1 MPRKKLDKVQSHW
14 RVKTTTV
21 ETLSELAR
29 VLGYEYADKGAVGE
43 LLDAI
48 ADGKILLVPKKK

>member
-21 ETLSELAR
+21 DALDQLAKA
-29 VLGYEYADKGAVGE
+29 LGYEYGKGGAVGE

-48 ADGKILLVPKKK
+48 ADGEVLLVHKKK